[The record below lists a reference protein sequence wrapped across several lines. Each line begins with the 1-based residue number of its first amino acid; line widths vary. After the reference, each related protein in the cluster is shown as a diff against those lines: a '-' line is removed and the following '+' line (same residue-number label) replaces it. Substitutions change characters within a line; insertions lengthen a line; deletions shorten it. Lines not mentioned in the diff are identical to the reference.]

1 VSGVDLELQGARV
14 LVLGLGMSGASAA
27 RFCAERGAHVV
38 AAEEAARELDAGALG
53 PGVELRVGAPFPDP
67 AAFDLVV
74 PSPGVPRARYAG
86 ARRALGDVELAYL
99 ALRVPIV
106 AVTGTNGKST
116 TVRLVEAMLRAAGL
130 RAEAAGN
137 VGVPA
142 LDLVGRP
149 LDVAVLEVSSFQL
162 EAVERFRPRV
172 GVVLNVTDD
181 HLDRHGSLEAYAAAK
196 ARLFER
202 QEPEDVAIANG
213 DDPLARKVAA
223 AGRGRLALFQRV
235 GPVAQGAGRAVA
247 EGAWWEAGAIALARD
262 GRIER
267 LGTDDLAGGALPP
280 RENVLAALLA
290 ATSAGAEPRRAL
302 AALADWSGLPHRLE
316 TVAVR
321 GGVAFV
327 DDSKATNPGAAEF
340 ALDAQRAPVVWIAG
354 GRDKELSFDA
364 LAERARGRVR
374 RALLVGE
381 AAGKIARALE
391 GRVPYEQVGTVEAA
405 VRRAAELAAPG
416 DVVLLAPGC
425 ASFDQFKSYAERGER
440 FRAAVLALGEEGGG

>member
-1 VSGVDLELQGARV
+1 MSAVDLHLEGSRV
-14 LVLGLGMSGASAA
+14 LVLGLGMSGVSAA
-27 RFCAERGAHVV
+27 RFCAARGARVV
-38 AAEEAARELDAGALG
+38 AAEEAPRALDPAALG

-67 AAFDLVV
+67 AEFDLVV

-86 ARRALGDVELAYL
+86 RARRALGDVELAFR

-116 TVRLVEAMLRAAGL
+116 TVRLVEAMLRTAGL

-162 EAVERFRPRV
+162 EAVEEFRPSV
-172 GVVLNVTDD
+172 GVVLNVTED
-181 HLDRHGSLEAYAAAK
+181 HFDRHGSLEGYAAAK

-202 QEPEDVAIANG
+202 QGPEDVAVANG

-223 AGRGRLALFQRV
+223 AGRGRPWLFQRV
-235 GPVAQGAGRAVA
+235 GPVA
-247 EGAWWEAGAIALARD
+247 EGAWWEAGAIALARS
-262 GRIER
+262 GEVRR
-267 LGTDDLAGGALPP
+267 LSLDDFAAPLPP

-290 ATSAGAEPRRAL
+290 ATGAGADPKRGL
-302 AALADWSGLPHRLE
+302 AALADFRGLPHRLE
-316 TVAVR
+316 RVGERA
-321 GGVAFV
+321 GVSFV

-340 ALDAQRAPVVWIAG
+340 ALDAQTAPVIWIAG
-354 GRDKELSFDA
+354 GRDKDLSFDA

-374 RALLVGE
+374 RALLIGE
-381 AAGKIARALE
+381 AAEKIGRALE
-391 GRVPYEQVGTVEAA
+391 GRVAYERLGTLDAA
-405 VRRAAELAAPG
+405 VRRAAEIAGPG
-416 DVVLLAPGC
+416 EVVLLAPGC
-425 ASFDQFKSYAERGER
+425 ASFDQFQSYAERGDR
-440 FRAAVLALGEEGGG
+440 FRDAVRALGAGG

>member
-1 VSGVDLELQGARV
+1 VTAVDAELRGARV
-14 LVLGLGMSGASAA
+14 LVLGLGMSGVSAA
-27 RFCAERGAHVV
+27 RFCAGRGARVV
-38 AAEEAARELDAGALG
+38 AAEESARELDAAALG

-67 AAFDLVV
+67 AEFDLVV

-86 ARRALGDVELAYL
+86 RARRALGDVELAFRSL
-99 ALRVPIV
+99 HVPIV

-162 EAVERFRPRV
+162 EAVELFRPRV

-181 HLDRHGSLEAYAAAK
+181 HFDRHASLEAYAAAK

-202 QEPEDVAIANG
+202 QQPDDVAIANG

-235 GPVAQGAGRAVA
+235 GPVA
-247 EGAWWEAGAIALARD
+247 EGAWWEGDAIALAEA
-262 GRIER
+262 GALER
-267 LGTDDLAGGALPP
+267 LPLDDVAGAPLPP

-290 ATSAGAEPRRAL
+290 ARAAGADPRRAL
-302 AALADWSGLPHRLE
+302 RALVDFAGLPHRLE
-316 TVAVR
+316 RVAVR
-321 GGVAFV
+321 DGVAFV

-364 LAERARGRVR
+364 LAESARGRVR

-381 AAGKIARALE
+381 AAGKLARALE
-391 GRVPYEQVGTVEAA
+391 GRVPYEVAGTVEAA
-405 VRRAAELAAPG
+405 VRRAAEVALPG
-416 DVVLLAPGC
+416 DVVLLAPAC

-440 FRAAVLALGEEGGG
+440 FRAAVLALGGEERP

>member
-1 VSGVDLELQGARV
+1 MSAVDAELRGARV
-14 LVLGLGMSGASAA
+14 LVLGLGMSGVSAA
-27 RFCAERGAHVV
+27 RFCAARGARVV
-38 AAEEAARELDAGALG
+38 AAEEAARAVDAAALG

-67 AAFDLVV
+67 AEFDLVV

-86 ARRALGDVELAYL
+86 RARRALGDVELAFRSL
-99 ALRVPIV
+99 HVPIV

-142 LDLVGRP
+142 LELVGRA

-162 EAVERFRPRV
+162 EAVELFRPRV

-202 QEPEDVAIANG
+202 QQPDDVAIANG

-223 AGRGRLALFQRV
+223 TGRGRLALFQRV
-235 GPVAQGAGRAVA
+235 GPVA
-247 EGAWWEAGAIALARD
+247 EGAWWEGDAIALAE
-262 GRIER
+262 GGALER
-267 LGTDDLAGGALPP
+267 LPLDDLAGAALPP

-290 ATSAGAEPRRAL
+290 ARAAGADPRRAL
-302 AALADWSGLPHRLE
+302 VALADFAGLPHRLE
-316 TVAVR
+316 RVAVR
-321 GGVAFV
+321 AGVAFV

-381 AAGKIARALE
+381 AAGKLARALE
-391 GRVPYEQVGTVEAA
+391 GRVPYEVAGTVEAA
-405 VRRAAELAAPG
+405 VRRAAEVALPG
-416 DVVLLAPGC
+416 DVVLLAPAC

-440 FRAAVLALGEEGGG
+440 FRDAVLGLGEEGSA

>member
-1 VSGVDLELQGARV
+1 MDLELDGARV
-14 LVLGLGMSGASAA
+14 LVLGLGMSGVSAA
-27 RFCAERGAHVV
+27 RFCAARGARVV
-38 AAEEAARELDAGALG
+38 AADERPDAPRAAELDR
-53 PGVELRVGAPFPDP
+53 GVELRIGAPFPDP

-74 PSPGVPRARYAG
+74 PSPGVPRARWAER
-86 ARRALGDVELAYL
+86 ARRALGDVELAFR
-99 ALRVPIV
+99 ALRVPVV

-130 RAEAAGN
+130 RADAAGN

-172 GVVLNVTDD
+172 GVVLNVTED
-181 HLDRHGSLEAYAAAK
+181 HLDRHGSLAAYAAAK
-196 ARLFER
+196 ARLFAR
-202 QEPEDVAIANG
+202 QGPEDAAVANG
-213 DDPLARKVAA
+213 DDPLALKVAA
-223 AGRGRLALFQRV
+223 AGRGRRIVFRRA
-235 GPVAQGAGRAVA
+235 GPVAD
-247 EGAWWEAGAIALARD
+247 GAWWEAGAIALAR
-262 GRIER
+262 GGEVER
-267 LGTDDLAGGALPP
+267 LPLDGLGAPALPP

-290 ATSAGAEPRRAL
+290 ATAAGAEARRAL
-302 AALADWSGLPHRLE
+302 AALADFAGLPHRLE
-316 TVAVR
+316 RVAER
-321 GGVAFV
+321 AGVAWV

-354 GRDKELSFDA
+354 GRDKDLSFDA

-374 RALLVGE
+374 RALLIGE

-391 GRVPYEQVGTVEAA
+391 GRVPHEVVGTLEAA
-405 VRRAAELAAPG
+405 VRRAAEVAAPG

-425 ASFDQFKSYAERGER
+425 ASFDQFQSYAERGER
-440 FRAAVLALGEEGGG
+440 FREAVRALGPEA

>member
-1 VSGVDLELQGARV
+1 VSAVDLELQGARV
-14 LVLGLGMSGASAA
+14 LVLGLGMSGLSAA
-27 RFCAERGAHVV
+27 RFCAERGARVV
-38 AAEEAARELDAGALG
+38 AAEEGPRAVDPVALG
-53 PGVELRVGAPFPDP
+53 PGVELRQGAPFPDP
-67 AAFDLVV
+67 ADFDLVV

-86 ARRALGDVELAYL
+86 RARRALGDVELAYR

-116 TVRLVEAMLRAAGL
+116 TVRLVEAMLRTAGF

-162 EAVERFRPRV
+162 EAVESFRPRV
-172 GVVLNVTDD
+172 GVVLNVTED
-181 HLDRHGSLEAYAAAK
+181 HLDRHGSLEGYAAAK

-202 QEPEDVAIANG
+202 QGPEDVAVANG

-223 AGRGRLALFQRV
+223 AGRARTRLFQRV
-235 GPVAQGAGRAVA
+235 GPVAD
-247 EGAWWEAGAIALARD
+247 GAWWEAGAIAVAAGGAVRRLA
-262 GRIER
+262 
-267 LGTDDLAGGALPP
+267 LDDLAGAPLPP

-290 ATSAGAEPRRAL
+290 ASAAGADPRRAL
-302 AALADWSGLPHRLE
+302 AALADWRGLPHRLE
-316 TVAVR
+316 RVTMRA
-321 GGVAFV
+321 GVAFV

-340 ALDAQRAPVVWIAG
+340 ALDAQNAPVIWIAG

-374 RALLVGE
+374 RALLIGE
-381 AAGKIARALE
+381 AAEKIGRALE
-391 GRVPYEQVGTVEAA
+391 GRVAYERVGTLEAA
-405 VRRAAELAAPG
+405 VRRAAEIAAAG
-416 DVVLLAPGC
+416 EVVLLAPGC
-425 ASFDQFKSYAERGER
+425 ASFDQFLSYTERGER
-440 FRAAVLALGEEGGG
+440 FRAAVHALEEEDRA